1 VAIRNVSYPCYHLW
15 FLFLFFKTITNFP
28 RALNPNAQNKEQR
41 VSVVHVIEMPMK
53 VISPDPSY
61 SFFMMLNT
69 YAAALTSHFANLRS
83 LHSYKA
89 HYILRDSNRAL
100 SVKLPSILVRLSQ
113 ILPSQNKS
121 SRTGRPWAKNTI
133 QLTFKGLELD
143 DPKLNST
150 HSPLEHPSPSTSQ
163 ISRRSTTVITTAR
176 MVIDVSKSLSVLQER
191 VDKDIAF
198 NAKTGVF
205 VFRLRS
211 KVGDSIIPLLVERV
225 NQIERLVDFVEVLH
239 NHSETLTC
247 ETLTLGKIVFS
258 YASSTMRPNSDPLA
272 LTQELYQATIDF
284 GTVDTVMRLVLD
296 SGNPH
301 IRIVDYLSKA
311 LNGREGLDGVA
322 TLLPLTL
329 PVLRGADSVE
339 MAWAPIPDKG
349 EVVVLVRAVDH
360 FIIRYQ
366 LIAPEPR
373 QTEEQTMRTASIEI
387 RLRNRKGQPW
397 WYISRVEEVKD
408 KDEIN
413 EALQP
418 VWDSSGDGWQ
428 GMRTGAVAQP
438 GGIEQMMGQVD
449 DIMRNLELH
458 PAAPSQIPD
467 QPPTRKVQQQQQ
479 PAQLQQARQQP
490 PQRPPQQQPR
500 QKPQGMMHAQHQ
512 QRQQPTPNNSQSQ
525 GQSQGRNNSMQR
537 EIVEID

>member
-1 VAIRNVSYPCYHLW
+1 MKATS
-15 FLFLFFKTITNFP
+15 
-28 RALNPNAQNKEQR
+28 PN
-41 VSVVHVIEMPMK
+41 
-53 VISPDPSY
+53 PSY

-83 LHSYKA
+83 LHFYKA
-89 HYILRDSNRAL
+89 NYILRDSKRAS
-100 SVKLPSILVRLSQ
+100 SVKLPYILVRLSQ
-113 ILPSQNKS
+113 ILPSQNRS
-121 SRTGRPWAKNTI
+121 SRTGKPWAKNTI
-133 QLTFKGLELD
+133 QLSFKGLELSEPIENTAQLPVSD
-143 DPKLNST
+143 S
-150 HSPLEHPSPSTSQ
+150 SPSATQIVRGSTS
-163 ISRRSTTVITTAR
+163 VITTAR

-205 VFRLRS
+205 VFRLHSR
-211 KVGDSIIPLLVERV
+211 VGDSIIPQLIERV

-258 YASSTMRPNSDPLA
+258 YAASTLGKSNETLPPAQD
-272 LTQELYQATIDF
+272 LYQATIDF

-329 PVLRGADSVE
+329 PILRAADSVE
-339 MAWAPIPDKG
+339 LAWAPIQEKG

-360 FIIRYQ
+360 FIVRYQ
-366 LIAPEPR
+366 LIAPGPGNDGQPTVR
-373 QTEEQTMRTASIEI
+373 IASIQI
-387 RLRNRKGQPW
+387 KLRNRKGQPW
-397 WYISRVEEVKD
+397 WYISRVEEISGAD
-408 KDEIN
+408 DIN
-413 EALQP
+413 ELLQP

-438 GGIEQMMGQVD
+438 GGIEQLIGQVD
-449 DIMRNLELH
+449 EIMRSLDLGPTVPPHIPNQPPQKLQQH
-458 PAAPSQIPD
+458 QPSQPQ
-467 QPPTRKVQQQQQ
+467 QPRQQ
-479 PAQLQQARQQP
+479 PAQRLS
-490 PQRPPQQQPR
+490 QQQPR
-500 QKPQGMMHAQHQ
+500 QKPQGLMHPQQ

-525 GQSQGRNNSMQR
+525 GQNQGRVNPMQR